1 MVSFREF
8 NRVTTDYADV
18 LNILFKDFIQFTAL
32 QYKGKLIAKKDATYL
47 IDSHSHNDLVKTLKK
62 YREPLW
68 SNSEIKDGDKFSLIN
83 LKARIDYLKYRNP
96 NSSLINF
103 IEAQQIGP
111 KRINIISSVAQSL
124 FELRNKIAHGE
135 YVQNEAQA
143 AIYWS
148 NLAQLIMS
156 YPPVFIK
163 KEEIKQKFNEMDE
176 FIKGDLLQS
185 WVSFYQPEDEI
196 NDSNNGANA
205 NQKKGD
211 IDIGEDSD
219 SVKNIIQSTMGDLLG
234 ALEKQNSEILQKLGE
249 IQNNDGNQIL
259 HQESDDDVTEQ
270 DHVKPTTTSEDVEE
284 ILTEQEARSELKQLK
299 NRIHSEMKLKWKE
312 DMANWECILQWAL
325 IDQILE
331 SPTSDRDNFK
341 NSDTFQR
348 YYTSSQS
355 KYANANSISEAKRIM
370 DLQLD
375 IYWDDI
381 KKIVERT
388 QTF

>member
-1 MVSFREF
+1 
-8 NRVTTDYADV
+8 
-18 LNILFKDFIQFTAL
+18 
-32 QYKGKLIAKKDATYL
+32 
-47 IDSHSHNDLVKTLKK
+47 
-62 YREPLW
+62 
-68 SNSEIKDGDKFSLIN
+68 
-83 LKARIDYLKYRNP
+83 
-96 NSSLINF
+96 
-103 IEAQQIGP
+103 
-111 KRINIISSVAQSL
+111 
-124 FELRNKIAHGE
+124 
-135 YVQNEAQA
+135 
-143 AIYWS
+143 
-148 NLAQLIMS
+148 
-156 YPPVFIK
+156 
-163 KEEIKQKFNEMDE
+163 
-176 FIKGDLLQS
+176 
-185 WVSFYQPEDEI
+185 
-196 NDSNNGANA
+196 
-205 NQKKGD
+205 
-211 IDIGEDSD
+211 
-219 SVKNIIQSTMGDLLG
+219 
-234 ALEKQNSEILQKLGE
+234 ILQKLGE